1 MVGDDPVLHPEDRAD
16 EAEKHEGPWLAVL
29 AVAVVGWTLLAGFDR
44 ALLTDGTVLWATVR
58 SLYAL
63 ILAPTAAAALY
74 QDTRAL
80 DARGVDFGWLR
91 FGYALAAIVVPPTA
105 VVYLAHRRTR
115 TSSNDT
121 T

>member
-1 MVGDDPVLHPEDRAD
+1 MFGDDPVLHPEDRAD
-16 EAEKHEGPWLAVL
+16 EQERHEGPWLTVL
-29 AVAVVGWTLLAGFDR
+29 AVAVVGWTVLFAVDR
-44 ALLTDGTVLWATVR
+44 TLLTQGTVLWATVR

-80 DARGVDFGWLR
+80 DARGVDFGWVR

-105 VVYLAHRRTR
+105 VVYLLHRRAR
-115 TSSNDT
+115 TPPGEAV
-121 T
+121 

>member
-1 MVGDDPVLHPEDRAD
+1 MFDDDPIRHPEDREE
-16 EAEKHEGPWLAVL
+16 EAAPHEGPWLAIL
-29 AVAVVGWTLLAGFDR
+29 AVAVVGWTVLAALDR
-44 ALLTDGTVLWATVR
+44 TLLTQGTVLWATVR

-91 FGYALAAIVVPPTA
+91 FGYALAALVVPPTV
-105 VVYLAHRRTR
+105 VVYLLHRRTR
-115 TSSNDT
+115 TGR
-121 T
+121 

>member
-1 MVGDDPVLHPEDRAD
+1 MLGGDPVLHPEDRDD
-16 EAEKHEGPWLAVL
+16 EAEKHDGPWLAIL
-29 AVAVVGWTLLAGFDR
+29 AAAVVGWIVLVALDRTLL
-44 ALLTDGTVLWATVR
+44 TEGTVVWATVR

-80 DARGVDFGWLR
+80 DARGVDFGWVR

-105 VVYLAHRRTR
+105 VVYLLHRRAR
-115 TSSNDT
+115 TPPGEAV
-121 T
+121 